1 MKILIKNAK
10 ILSMKGEE
18 IFESDLLIEESVIK
32 KIEKNIDCKAD
43 KTIDADGMLLMPGF
57 VNCHTHVGM
66 SLFRNYGPETDLM
79 TWLNDY
85 IWPLEDKLTGNEV
98 YVASK
103 LSFVEMVKNG
113 ISCFNDMYFFL
124 DDTIKAAN
132 EVGIRG
138 MVSRGLMT
146 PDPDDLRIKENL
158 DIYKKYKDS
167 ELIDVAF
174 GPHAVYTSDFDY
186 LSKIGKLAEDY
197 SMPIHIHLSET
208 KKENDDCIENFR
220 MSPTEFLE
228 KAGIFKNRTIAAHGV
243 HLSDRD
249 LDILSDNGVSIA
261 HNPASNLKLSSGF
274 MDLGKAM
281 DKGVNVCLGTDS
293 SASNNKLSIL
303 REMQLTALVSK
314 LHSSREVSSYEI
326 LKMATI
332 NGAKALG
339 LDDKIGTIEEG
350 KLADLI
356 LIDLNNINHIPNNNL
371 ISSLI
376 YSTYEEDIKYTI
388 INGKVVYE
396 NARVNGINEG
406 NLLAEA
412 IDSSKNLGIL

>member
-1 MKILIKNAK
+1 MKILIKNANV
-10 ILSMKGEE
+10 LSMKDEQ
-18 IFESDLLIEESVIK
+18 IFLSDLLIEGSQIIK
-32 KIEKNIDCKAD
+32 IQKNIETNAD
-43 KTIDADGMLLMPGF
+43 KIIDADGMLLMPGF
-57 VNCHTHVGM
+57 INCHTHVGM

-85 IWPLEDKLTGNEV
+85 IWPIEDKLTGNEV

-113 ISCFNDMYFFL
+113 ITCFNDMYFFL

-132 EVGIRG
+132 EIGIRG

-158 DIYKKYKDS
+158 NVYYKYKDS

-186 LSKIGKLAEDY
+186 LTKIGKLAQENN
-197 SMPIHIHLSET
+197 MPVHIHLSET
-208 KKENDDCIENFR
+208 KKENEDCKKSYG
-220 MSPTEFLE
+220 MSPTEYLQR
-228 KAGIFKNRTIAAHGV
+228 AGVFNNRTIAAHGV
-243 HLSDRD
+243 HLSDED

-274 MDLGKAM
+274 MDLGKAI

-350 KLADLI
+350 KLADMI
-356 LIDLNNINHIPNNNL
+356 LIDLENINHIPNNNL

-376 YSTYEEDIKYTI
+376 YSTYEKDIKYTI
-388 INGKVVYE
+388 INGRIVYE
-396 NARVNGINEG
+396 NGRVEGINEG
-406 NLLAEA
+406 DLLAEA
-412 IDSSKNLGIL
+412 IQSSENLGIL